1 MDSRRVITTQTSLA
15 WSRTAW
21 IQLVSSD
28 THANAIGTIESV
40 LFLRVNAFLSS
51 RMVYVHH
58 PACTGQNLTES
69 MLRGG
74 LKLNQPILSLS
85 LKHWNKKP
93 APAQSKVFMFQVAI
107 FHATNPDTPFVVTAT
122 SFSDLRD
129 KTEDELEAMLEV
141 IEKLFIK
148 KFPDGKGIT
157 CFYSGLEVVPLFHA
171 GFAMLSFDQG
181 TRMLL
186 MLCMEAT

>member
-1 MDSRRVITTQTSLA
+1 
-15 WSRTAW
+15 
-21 IQLVSSD
+21 
-28 THANAIGTIESV
+28 
-40 LFLRVNAFLSS
+40 
-51 RMVYVHH
+51 
-58 PACTGQNLTES
+58 

-141 IEKLFIK
+141 IEKRFIK
-148 KFPDGKGIT
+148 KFPNGKGIT

-171 GFAMLSFDQG
+171 GFTMLSFDQG